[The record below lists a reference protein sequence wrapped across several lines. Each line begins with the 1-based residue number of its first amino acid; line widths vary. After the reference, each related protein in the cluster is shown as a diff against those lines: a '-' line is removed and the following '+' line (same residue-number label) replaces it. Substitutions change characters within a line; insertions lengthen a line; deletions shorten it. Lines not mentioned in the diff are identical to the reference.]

1 MKNFSLWLNA
11 ILLIAVIFL
20 YYKIYSE
27 KSIVQDSSASNI
39 SLPEASIVYVNSD
52 SLLDNYPYFTEIK
65 NVFGKTQ
72 DSIENILKTR
82 GKLLENEIKSY
93 QENGA
98 SLTEEQR
105 QSMEE
110 SLSKKQQDFLR
121 YKEELTDDLARAE
134 EKLNTSLHTNLI
146 NVLKKINKNKNYH
159 FILGYQKG
167 SGILLAN
174 DSLDITKQIIQ
185 ELNKEKSEK

>member
-27 KSIVQDSSASNI
+27 KSTVQVSSASNI

-98 SLTEEQR
+98 SLTDEQR

-121 YKEELTDDLARAE
+121 YKEELTDELARAE
-134 EKLNTSLHTNLI
+134 EKLNASLHTNLI
-146 NVLKKINKNKNYH
+146 NVLKKFNKNKNYH

-167 SGILLAN
+167 GGILLAN
-174 DSLDITKQIIQ
+174 DSLDITKQIIE
-185 ELNKEKSEK
+185 ELNTDHK